1 MRTFA
6 RAALLVALLVTP
18 FAAFAEEAAPAKPAA
33 MPCTGPGDKGC
44 CGGACMDAQ
53 AKAADG
59 QAQPAGEADCPCKKA
74 AKAAAA
80 AKAAEDAK
88 QGAQ

>member
-1 MRTFA
+1 MRTLV
-6 RAALLVALLVTP
+6 RAALVAALLVTP
-18 FAAFAEEAAPAKPAA
+18 LAAFAEEAAPAKPAA
-33 MPCTGPGDKGC
+33 AMPCTGPDDKGC

-59 QAQPAGEADCPCKKA
+59 GAKAGEADCPCKKA

-80 AKAAEDAK
+80 AKAAEAAK
-88 QGAQ
+88 GAQ

>member
-1 MRTFA
+1 MRTLA
-6 RAALLVALLVTP
+6 RAALIAALLVTP

-33 MPCTGPGDKGC
+33 MPCTGPDDKGC

-53 AKAADG
+53 AKAAG
-59 QAQPAGEADCPCKKA
+59 GEAKAGEADCPCKKA

-80 AKAAEDAK
+80 AKAAEAAK
-88 QGAQ
+88 GAQ

>member
-6 RAALLVALLVTP
+6 RAALLAALLLTP
-18 FAAFAEEAAPAKPAA
+18 FAALAEEAAPAKPAA
-33 MPCTGPGDKGC
+33 AMPCTGPGDTGC
-44 CGGACMDAQ
+44 CGGACMEMQ

-59 QAQPAGEADCPCKKA
+59 EAKPGEADCPCKKA

-80 AKAAEDAK
+80 AKAAEAAK
-88 QGAQ
+88 GAQ